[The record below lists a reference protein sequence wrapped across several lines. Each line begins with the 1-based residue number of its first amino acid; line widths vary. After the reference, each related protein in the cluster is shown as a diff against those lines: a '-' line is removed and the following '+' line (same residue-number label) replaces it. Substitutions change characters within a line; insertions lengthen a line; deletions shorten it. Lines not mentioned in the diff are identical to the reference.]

1 VKICSLDS
9 CLYSFK
15 ISRFE
20 IWRFE
25 FCRQG
30 MHAEN
35 LTRPDLPLRGGRR
48 IDNPKGDHR
57 RPPTLFSFCE
67 LGQGLWDSWLLGSL
81 QTLLEPPGVL
91 LGASWG
97 LLGCSWGGLE
107 GFLGPLGR
115 LLDPLESSWRR
126 SKTRQKQKA
135 FLNPQKCFKK
145 SCIQY
150 FLSPF
155 WEPKIDQ
162 NGTQNESK
170 FNTIFKSEKNA
181 LQEPLGAVLGRS
193 WGILEV
199 ILGG

>member
-1 VKICSLDS
+1 MKICSS
-9 CLYSFK
+9 NFCLYSFK
-15 ISRFE
+15 IWRFE

-30 MHAEN
+30 IHAEN

-57 RPPTLFSFCE
+57 RPPTLFSLCE

-107 GFLGPLGR
+107 GFLGPIGR
-115 LLDPLESSWRR
+115 LLDPLGASWKASWALLRRPKCDKENMAKTAQLPDPQTSSRPRPWGGVGGAQNR
-126 SKTRQKQKA
+126 
-135 FLNPQKCFKK
+135 PK
-145 SCIQY
+145 SDPKRIQ
-150 FLSPF
+150 
-155 WEPKIDQ
+155 I
-162 NGTQNESK
+162 
-170 FNTIFKSEKNA
+170 
-181 LQEPLGAVLGRS
+181 
-193 WGILEV
+193 
-199 ILGG
+199 